1 MGKVVGTIKGL
12 FRLSNI
18 PVMQQMQLGILTE
31 NGVMMNAAPI
41 LIGDDKDGGAIL
53 GKLNKTQRNENVTA
67 LIELTKKLRKI
78 DSNKDKKNVYKT
90 YSEKEKIINDLIT
103 ILADGD
109 NA

>member
-1 MGKVVGTIKGL
+1 VVGTIKGL

-53 GKLNKTQRNENVTA
+53 GKLKKTQRNENVTT

>member
-1 MGKVVGTIKGL
+1 
-12 FRLSNI
+12 
-18 PVMQQMQLGILTE
+18 MQLGILTE

-53 GKLNKTQRNENVTA
+53 GKLKKTQRNENITA

-78 DSNKDKKNVYKT
+78 DSIKDKKNAYKH
-90 YSEKEKIINDLIT
+90 YNEKEKIINDMIT

-109 NA
+109 SA